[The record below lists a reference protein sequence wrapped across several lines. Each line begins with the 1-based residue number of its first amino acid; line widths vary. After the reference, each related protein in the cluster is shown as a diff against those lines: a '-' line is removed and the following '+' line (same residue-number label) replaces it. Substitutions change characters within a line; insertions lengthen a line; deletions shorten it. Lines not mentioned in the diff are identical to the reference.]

1 MAIRILIYGREGD
14 GSAQAAMTQIRALV
28 SELRAHA
35 TVQMITDPAMLTAN
49 GVDNP
54 PAVQM
59 DGLFVSNGWV
69 PSRNELTRALKSRL
83 DAIAPKTHEV
93 QMPHKKKSW

>member
-1 MAIRILIYGREGD
+1 
-14 GSAQAAMTQIRALV
+14 MTQIRALV
-28 SELRAHA
+28 GEMRAAA
-35 TVQMITDPAMLTAN
+35 TVQMITDPGMLAAN
-49 GVDNP
+49 GVDQP

-69 PSRNELTRALKSRL
+69 PSRNEVARALKARI
-83 DAIAPKTHEV
+83 DATAPKVTEV